1 MLPEGA
7 EKAERK
13 VTTMIGYVYKSNWD
27 EKKGEWGKE
36 ELFSPL
42 PIRVRKIDEIVDLI
56 DVRYGRYVLSC
67 AQEANVQ
74 FVLRYTDGYV
84 LDWVFCRELLPWE

>member
-13 VTTMIGYVYKSNWD
+13 VTKMIGFLIRSNRN
-27 EKKGEWGKE
+27 EEKGEWSSVQ
-36 ELFSPL
+36 LVSPL
-42 PIRVRKIDEIVDLI
+42 QIRVSKIEEIFDLF
-56 DVRYGRYVLSC
+56 DVSYGRFEICSY
-67 AQEANVQ
+67 QEADVQ
-74 FVLRYTDGYV
+74 FALLHADGYR